1 MTAVLAWG
9 RAPRVLAALGVVAA
23 AAWAATASGA
33 ELLPAPTSWFVD
45 RADLV
50 TPAARQALDHRLEAL
65 EKRTGVR
72 LVVIIEPRLPAG
84 EALEDFTLRSLESWT
99 VWHRDRPALALFIF
113 PESRRLRFEVGYGAE
128 GAVTDLEARRI
139 LDEDLAPAFRQG
151 AYEAGIARAL
161 DSLDTA
167 LAGELPPKRSQKLR
181 RSNDSFLVSLLLLV
195 VVWLFI
201 LPLLVRRRQSGLRRG
216 GGGAPWGVGG
226 PWVGGGGWGSG
237 SSGGGGSDFGS
248 GGDFSSG
255 GDIFGGGG
263 ASGDW

>member
-1 MTAVLAWG
+1 MLARG
-9 RAPRVLAALGVVAA
+9 RAPRFLAALGVAVA

-45 RADLV
+45 RAALV

-72 LVVIIEPRLPAG
+72 LVVIIEPRLPVG
-84 EALEDFTLRSLESWT
+84 EALEDFTLRTLESWT

-139 LDEDLAPAFRQG
+139 LDEDLAPAFRRG

-161 DSLDTA
+161 DSLDKA
-167 LAGELPPKRSQKLR
+167 LAGELPPKRPKTKGT
-181 RSNDSFLVSLLLLV
+181 NDSFVIFLIVLV
-195 VVWLFI
+195 VFWLFI
-201 LPLLVRRRQSGLRRG
+201 LPLLTRRRHSSLRR

-226 PWVGGGGWGSG
+226 PWVGGGGWGGG
-237 SSGGGGSDFGS
+237 SSGGGGSVFGG